1 MKILIL
7 VAFGVAAFFALIGA
21 KEMERKDVSP
31 DVAVGGAIFVILGIG
46 IAVLALLGTFLVFLL
61 GGS

>member
-7 VAFGVAAFFALIGA
+7 VAFGVAAFFALIGVR
-21 KEMERKDVSP
+21 EMDRTDTSP

-46 IAVLALLGTFLVFLL
+46 IAVLALIGMILVFLL

>member
-31 DVAVGGAIFVILGIG
+31 DVTVGGAIFVVLGIG
-46 IAVLALLGTFLVFLL
+46 IAVLALLGTILVFLL
-61 GGS
+61 GSS